1 MESPEKVLTIEPA
14 AWNAE
19 AERLTAQALQ
29 HASTAEI
36 RDQVEQGVAQ
46 LFHVLHGGAIV
57 GAYVL
62 RIDHTADGPEGVIV
76 TAAGSVPGIDLIA
89 SILPTIEQQLQGCR
103 AIRYHTARPALARRL
118 HALGYPPSE
127 IVCRKTLQ

>member
-1 MESPEKVLTIEPA
+1 MEAAEKVLSIEPA

-29 HASTAEI
+29 HASAAEV
-36 RDQVEQGVAQ
+36 RGQVERGGAQ
-46 LFHVLHGGAIV
+46 LFHVLHGGAIA

-62 RIDHTADGPEGVIV
+62 RIDQTADGPEGVIV
-76 TAAGSVPGIDLIA
+76 TAAGHVPGVDLIA
-89 SILPTIEQQLQGCR
+89 ALLPTIERQLQGVR

-127 IVCRKTLQ
+127 IVCRKALQ